1 MFKKSENT
9 EKTTNQKAISKPPIL
24 FDESQFLLEKI
35 GKFLDAPI
43 ITYYNGSGGSIC
55 NNDAVA
61 IYELLARKERVK
73 HLYFCIS
80 SDGGNGIAALRIVN
94 ILRNSCEKLTLLVP
108 ANCASAA
115 TMLALGADEIIMGPL
130 AFLTAVD
137 TSLTHDLSPV
147 DKNNSLVSVSMDELN
162 RVMKLW
168 QENIKTNDEN
178 PYKTLYN
185 YIHPLVFGAVDR
197 ASSLSLKI
205 CREILSYHLNDEE
218 KIMQIAQK
226 LNSDYPA
233 HEYPILLREAR
244 SIGLNI
250 KEMDADLAV
259 ILRELMQIYAK
270 MCDRKFTDY
279 NENSYHD
286 SSVMNI
292 IESGG
297 AQIYYKVE
305 KDWFYRQEERRWNTM
320 NDESSWIKTWRENG
334 KQKSEILHL
343 R

>member
-1 MFKKSENT
+1 M
-9 EKTTNQKAISKPPIL
+9 
-24 FDESQFLLEKI
+24 
-35 GKFLDAPI
+35 
-43 ITYYNGSGGSIC
+43 
-55 NNDAVA
+55 A

-233 HEYPILLREAR
+233 H
-244 SIGLNI
+244 
-250 KEMDADLAV
+250 
-259 ILRELMQIYAK
+259 
-270 MCDRKFTDY
+270 
-279 NENSYHD
+279 
-286 SSVMNI
+286 
-292 IESGG
+292 
-297 AQIYYKVE
+297 
-305 KDWFYRQEERRWNTM
+305 
-320 NDESSWIKTWRENG
+320 
-334 KQKSEILHL
+334 
-343 R
+343 